1 MQEIKFREIPEIE
14 TLLKEGIS
22 KIKAERI
29 INNLRL
35 QNEMLK
41 KIANNKED

>member
-14 TLLKEGIS
+14 TLLKKGIS

-29 INNLRL
+29 INNLRF
-35 QNEMLK
+35 
-41 KIANNKED
+41 